1 MIHNRGLHHFH
12 QRRRLYQRFEPY
24 PHPNVWKRQLD
35 RLIYVVA
42 FVGPLMTIP
51 QVLKIWMEKTA
62 AGVSLLAW
70 STYAVTSVVWLL
82 YGLAHKEKPILYS
95 SIFWILLS
103 GLIILGIL
111 QYG

>member
-1 MIHNRGLHHFH
+1 MHPWGVHHFSVRRRIH
-12 QRRRLYQRFEPY
+12 QRYELY
-24 PHPNVWKRQLD
+24 PHPNFWKRQLD

-42 FVGPLMTIP
+42 FVGPVMTIP
-51 QVLKIWMEKTA
+51 QVLKIWVERTA

-103 GLIILGIL
+103 VLIVLGIL